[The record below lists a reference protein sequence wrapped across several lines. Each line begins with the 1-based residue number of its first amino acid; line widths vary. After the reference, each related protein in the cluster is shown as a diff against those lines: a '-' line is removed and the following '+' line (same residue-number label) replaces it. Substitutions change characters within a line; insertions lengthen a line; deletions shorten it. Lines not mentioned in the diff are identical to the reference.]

1 MRTHA
6 YTNKVSGGRGYLR
19 ENKETHGHA
28 HTEALVFYGELTLR
42 AVSPILSPTGA
53 ADQSG
58 RVTEQMIAPHLHT
71 LLTKCLRDPDVFG
84 ETSLSST
91 AKY

>member
-6 YTNKVSGGRGYLR
+6 YTNKVWGGRGYLR
-19 ENKETHGHA
+19 ENKETQGHA
-28 HTEALVFYGELTLR
+28 HTESLVFKGELTLR

-71 LLTKCLRDPDVFG
+71 LLTQCFMDPDVFG